1 MYSDYEKFFACRLAK
16 LRAQKG
22 ISARSM
28 RLSLGQNENYIHQI
42 ENQKTYPSMQ
52 SFFYIYDFL
61 SVTPEEFFTDSN
73 QSPDALRALLADL
86 QQLNDEDCFYTYGI
100 VKALAQKHRAEE
112 K

>member
-1 MYSDYEKFFACRLAK
+1 MYSDYERFFAYRLAK

-28 RLSLGQNENYIHQI
+28 SLSLGQNENYINQI

-52 SFFYIYDFL
+52 SFFYICDFL
-61 SVTPEEFFTDSN
+61 SVTPEEFFADSN

-86 QQLNDEDCFYTYGI
+86 QQLNDEEWFYICGI
-100 VKALAQKHRAEE
+100 VQALAHKQKSAE